1 MPCGTMWTSW
11 SGWPIVRG
19 PIERF
24 RCYLAGDHDVTDE
37 NRAQYREL
45 AVAGLMIGGSSFAGR
60 DESVYHVTKE
70 GFERK
75 TEILACAKVAS

>member
-1 MPCGTMWTSW
+1 MRAS
-11 SGWPIVRG
+11 S
-19 PIERF
+19 
-24 RCYLAGDHDVTDE
+24 YLAGDRDVTDE

-45 AVAGLMIGGSSFAGR
+45 AAAGLMIGGSSFAGG

-75 TEILACAKVAS
+75 AEILAYAKVAS

>member
-1 MPCGTMWTSW
+1 M
-11 SGWPIVRG
+11 
-19 PIERF
+19 
-24 RCYLAGDHDVTDE
+24 TDE

-45 AVAGLMIGGSSFAGR
+45 AAGLMIGGSSFAGG

-75 TEILACAKVAS
+75 AEILAYAKVAS